1 MRVPLEWLREYVDYG
16 RRSPE
21 EVAEL
26 FSSSGTEVEQVMRPV
41 VDPDVVVSEILEVRP
56 HPNADRLQLVRVAVG
71 RRRYEVVCGAP
82 NVAVGQKVP
91 FAAPG
96 ATIQG
101 QILQAA
107 TIRGVK
113 SDGMLLSARELGIS
127 DDHGGI
133 LVLPADAV
141 TGQSVDEVLGHQ
153 GTVIELARIAPNRP
167 DKFGLIGLAR
177 ELAATL
183 SVRTDS
189 SAKLKLPRVNLTEEG
204 PKTGDQISVEV
215 AHPADCPAYLARVVE
230 FDPSL
235 ASPEWLVRR
244 LEEAGSRSAGLAV
257 DVTNYVML
265 ETAQPLHAFDA
276 DLVRGRIRVR
286 RAKKGERITTLDGV
300 DRPLSPEI
308 LVIADDEGPIAV
320 AGVMGGSRTEV
331 SPQTGRIILESAN
344 FDKTVVR
351 KGAQAL
357 GLRTEASTRF
367 EKGLPISFARVALD
381 RAAQLLV
388 EHGSGV
394 VSRGVAGIPPKAERP
409 YRVVL
414 EDEVASLGGLE
425 LPAASQA
432 KALRA
437 VGCEVTH
444 PTGSTGSRQAG
455 SGQGGR
461 LTVTVPDWR
470 ADLRLPEDLV
480 EEVLRLVG
488 YDRIPSRLPAGA
500 PRELSDPVLNLR
512 RRIQEILT
520 AVGAYEVKTYAF
532 VSAQMLERLGLE
544 PAKHLRLENPRSP
557 EQAYLRS
564 ELVSRLLEVLA
575 TNRAYHD
582 RRPLVWE
589 LAHVFRK
596 VSGPKRVEEREEV
609 TVVGGGEEALREV
622 RGALDLLAKRL
633 HLHDSLEVKPQ
644 DSAGSWWHP
653 GRVGEVRLG
662 GEAVGMIGE
671 LHPTIPPRWK
681 LRGRVAVI
689 RLDWERL
696 RGVVSRAEAEYRA
709 IPRFPVTRRDIS
721 FDVAADIFAAE
732 ITKVAAAEENVL
744 ETRYRADR
752 EAPGLK
758 AGRKQV
764 VLTLQITAQ
773 DRTLSDTEI
782 QAVEDRVKK
791 SLKKRFSASFHD

>member
-1 MRVPLEWLREYVDYG
+1 MRVPLEWLKEYVDYG

-26 FSSSGTEVEQVMRPV
+26 FSSSGTEVEQVLRPV
-41 VDPDVVVSEILEVRP
+41 FDPDIVVSEILEVRP
-56 HPNADRLQLVRVAVG
+56 HPNADRLQLVRIAVG

-82 NVAVGQKVP
+82 NVAVGQKAP

-101 QILQAA
+101 QVLQAA

-127 DDHGGI
+127 DEHGGI
-133 LVLPADAV
+133 LILPADAA

-177 ELAATL
+177 ELSAVL

-204 PKTGDQISVEV
+204 PKTGDRLSVEV

-235 ASPEWLVRR
+235 EPPGWLVRR

-276 DLVRGRIRVR
+276 DLVRGRIRIR

-300 DRPLSPEI
+300 DRVLSPEI

-331 SPQTGRIILESAN
+331 SPHTRRIILESAN

-367 EKGLPISFARVALD
+367 EKGLPASFARAALD

-388 EHGSGV
+388 EYGAGV
-394 VSRGVAGIPPKAERP
+394 VSRGVVGIPPKAERP
-409 YRVVL
+409 HRIVL

-425 LPAASQA
+425 LSAASQA
-432 KALRA
+432 KTLKA

-444 PTGSTGSRQAG
+444 STG

-461 LTVTVPDWR
+461 FTVTVPDWR
-470 ADLRLPEDLV
+470 PDLRLPEDLV

-488 YDRIPSRLPAGA
+488 YDRISSQLPAGV
-500 PRELSDPVLNLR
+500 PGELSNSVLWLR
-512 RRIQEILT
+512 RQIQEVLT
-520 AVGAYEVKTYAF
+520 GVGAYEVKTYAF
-532 VSAQMLERLGLE
+532 VSAQMLGRLGLD
-544 PAKHLRLENPRSP
+544 PLKHLKLENPRSP

-575 TNRAYHD
+575 TNRAYHE
-582 RRPLVWE
+582 RQPLIWE

-596 VSGPKRVEEREEV
+596 VSGPKKLEEREEL
-609 TVVGGGEEALREV
+609 TVLRGGEEALREA
-622 RGALDLLAKRL
+622 RGVLDLLAKRL
-633 HLHDSLEVKPQ
+633 HLYDSLEVRAESP
-644 DSAGSWWHP
+644 AEPWWHP

-671 LHPTIPPRWK
+671 IHPTISQRWK
-681 LRGRVAVI
+681 LRGRVAVLW
-689 RLDWERL
+689 LDWERL
-696 RGVVSRAEAEYRA
+696 REVAGRAPAEYRDV
-709 IPRFPVTRRDIS
+709 PRFPVTRRDLS
-721 FDVAADIFAAE
+721 FDISAE
-732 ITKVAAAEENVL
+732 IPASDIMQVAAAEEGVV

-752 EAPGLK
+752 DAPGLK
-758 AGRKQV
+758 ADRKQV
-764 VLTLQITAQ
+764 VLTLQITAE

-791 SLKKRFSASFHD
+791 SLKKRFSAIFRD